1 MPPFNKKERGVN
13 IMFKKILPILAAF
26 LLLIPSIP
34 LAGERV
40 VTVGGNQATRPIGDF
55 MVNVSDEYYVN
66 SNDGD
71 DGRAGQSKETAV
83 ATLDYAIGLTT
94 ANQGDIIYVLPG
106 HAETITSAITCD
118 KAGVTIIGLG
128 HGKKRPAF
136 TCNAAIDTVTVTAAN
151 VKIQGLYFPASTLT
165 GVTSRINVAAAN
177 CGIEDCLFLVGEHDT
192 ETITVTAD
200 GDNLVVD
207 NCEFISNSAGE
218 GDAAIEIE
226 AAGCD
231 GLVVK
236 NCYFDGYDD
245 TQAWD
250 VGAINSGAAHTRCL
264 IQGNVSLYGEGI
276 IFSAAATGVIA
287 DNYCAEGTLGS
298 MIDPGSCM
306 CFRNYEADA
315 HDEHAR
321 EFPTGGAS

>member
-1 MPPFNKKERGVN
+1 
-13 IMFKKILPILAAF
+13 MFKKILPILAA
-26 LLLIPSIP
+26 LLLLVPSIP

-40 VTVGGNQATRPIGDF
+40 VTVGGNQASRPIGDF
-55 MVNVSDEYYVN
+55 MVNISEEYYVN

-71 DGRAGQSKETAV
+71 DGRRGLSKETAV

-136 TCNAAIDTVTVTAAN
+136 TCNAAIDTITVTAAN
-151 VKIQGLYFPASTLT
+151 VKIQGLYFPESTLT
-165 GVTSRINVAAAN
+165 GVTSRINIAAAN
-177 CGIEDCLFLVGEHDT
+177 CMIDGCLFECGQYDL
-192 ETITVTAD
+192 ETITITAA
-200 GDNLVVD
+200 GDDAVIQNSQWTVVA
-207 NCEFISNSAGE
+207 NSEA
-218 GDAAIEIE
+218 DAAIEIE
-226 AAGCD
+226 AAGVN
-231 GLVVK
+231 GLQVK
-236 NCYFDGYDD
+236 NCYFDGGND
-245 TQAWD
+245 TIAWD
-250 VGAINSGAAHTRCL
+250 VGAINSGVAHTNCL
-264 IQGNVSLYGEGI
+264 IQGNVSLYGAGI

-306 CFRNYEADA
+306 CFRNFEEDA
-315 HDEHAR
+315 GDEHAR